1 MAPLSGLN
9 EYKQVQIGTAEQGKL
24 ILMLYDGAIASL
36 NRAAE
41 ALRQGDHVVKGQFIL
56 KAQDILLELLAG
68 LDLEA
73 GELAVNLQSLY
84 LFMYR
89 HLNEANLRK
98 SEKHIQ
104 EVLRILGGLREAWG
118 KAVDQVSREGTSV
131 AEARAEMAVVA

>member
-1 MAPLSGLN
+1 MAPFAGLN

-24 ILMLYDGAIASL
+24 ILMLYDGAISSL
-36 NRAAE
+36 SRAVE
-41 ALRQGDHVVKGQFIL
+41 ALRQGDHLMKGQLIL

-68 LDLEA
+68 LDLGA

-89 HLNEANLRK
+89 HLNEANLKK
-98 SEKHIQ
+98 SEKHVQ
-104 EVLRILGGLREAWG
+104 EVLNILTSLREAWG
-118 KAVDQVSREGTSV
+118 KAVDQVSREGTTV